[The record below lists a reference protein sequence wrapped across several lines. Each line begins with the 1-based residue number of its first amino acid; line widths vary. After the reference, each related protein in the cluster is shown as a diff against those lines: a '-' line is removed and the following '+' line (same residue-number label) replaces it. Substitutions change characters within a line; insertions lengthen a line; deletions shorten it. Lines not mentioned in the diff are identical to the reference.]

1 MTSNQ
6 HIKETNVLVA
16 SRSAART
23 SEAQLSLHQDCLLA
37 LGNLMQMTH
46 SSSPGGDGL
55 APEALPFGDQPGEA
69 PGALGANAETEPV
82 AEGTIS
88 PACHPLM
95 PLSKDIPSSSIAA
108 RGKEALVASLEQYLE
123 TQGAA

>member
-1 MTSNQ
+1 MTSHQ

-23 SEAQLSLHQDCLLA
+23 SEAQLSLRQDCLLA

-82 AEGTIS
+82 AEGTITPCLPS
-88 PACHPLM
+88 ADAAEQGHPIVLHRCAGQGG
-95 PLSKDIPSSSIAA
+95 PSGLPGAIP
-108 RGKEALVASLEQYLE
+108 
-123 TQGAA
+123 